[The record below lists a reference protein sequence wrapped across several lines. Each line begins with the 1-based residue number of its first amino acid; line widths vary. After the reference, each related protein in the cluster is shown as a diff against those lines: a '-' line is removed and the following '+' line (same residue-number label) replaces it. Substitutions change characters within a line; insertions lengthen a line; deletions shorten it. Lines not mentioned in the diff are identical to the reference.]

1 LIDALLVADH
11 RLLTAGPVTKSSTS
25 SPLCI
30 AHSKTTCR
38 HDRGQTHVQF
48 AGVKEK
54 KMISTNSKLALA
66 LGVIGAIALSIPSA
80 EARTKRSTPKA
91 QSSVITD
98 PFAYQAPTW
107 RDPVYSREPSFR
119 GSYNLYGG
127 NGYSGG
133 GINYNDGQNG
143 ANWNRN
149 Q

>member
-1 LIDALLVADH
+1 
-11 RLLTAGPVTKSSTS
+11 
-25 SPLCI
+25 
-30 AHSKTTCR
+30 
-38 HDRGQTHVQF
+38 
-48 AGVKEK
+48 
-54 KMISTNSKLALA
+54 MISTNSKLALA
-66 LGVIGAIALSIPSA
+66 LGVIGAIALSAPSA

-98 PFAYQAPTW
+98 PFAYQAPT
-107 RDPVYSREPSFR
+107 YREPSFR

>member
-1 LIDALLVADH
+1 MFE
-11 RLLTAGPVTKSSTS
+11 
-25 SPLCI
+25 
-30 AHSKTTCR
+30 
-38 HDRGQTHVQF
+38 F
-48 AGVKEK
+48 AAAKEK
-54 KMISTNSKLALA
+54 KMINTNSKLALA
-66 LGVIGAIALSIPSA
+66 LGVIGAIALSAPSA

-98 PFAYQAPTW
+98 PFAYQAPTY
-107 RDPVYSREPSFR
+107 RDPFNYREPSFR